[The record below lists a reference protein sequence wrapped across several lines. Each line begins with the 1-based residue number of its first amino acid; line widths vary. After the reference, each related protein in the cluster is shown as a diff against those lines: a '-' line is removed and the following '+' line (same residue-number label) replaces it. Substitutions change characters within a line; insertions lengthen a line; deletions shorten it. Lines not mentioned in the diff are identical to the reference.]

1 MPSSLHFLTVDVPT
15 GLIEF
20 AIILINNT
28 EMTSYLL
35 FEIANFNISNNG
47 MILTDLIGD
56 PNLSDQSFI
65 NYGKQCVRPPTT

>member
-1 MPSSLHFLTVDVPT
+1 MPSSLHFLIVDVPT
-15 GLIEF
+15 GLVIEF
-20 AIILINNT
+20 AKIFINNT

-35 FEIANFNISNNG
+35 FEIANFNLSNNG

-65 NYGKQCVRPPTT
+65 MTSSVSDP

>member
-15 GLIEF
+15 GLVIEF
-20 AIILINNT
+20 AKIFINNT

-35 FEIANFNISNNG
+35 FEIANFNLSNNG

-65 NYGKQCVRPPTT
+65 VTSSVSDP

>member
-15 GLIEF
+15 GLVIEF
-20 AIILINNT
+20 GKIFINNT
-28 EMTSYLL
+28 EMTSCLL
-35 FEIANFNISNNG
+35 FEIANFNLSNNG

-65 NYGKQCVRPPTT
+65 MTSSVSDP